1 MTNNTASAINRGEI
15 CGVYEVCIG
24 TSEPNSA
31 LKYWEQFGF
40 HKGVQGEL
48 SPEQAE
54 TLYGVRSQ
62 LVAIRLYHQDSDHGL
77 IRLMVWDQPTNEG
90 LQMRKMR
97 LRGNRWGA
105 MMSDDVLA
113 IANHAEIAQASGQE
127 IYFLSPMWDVIY
139 DTGKTFKPFIDQ
151 PIGVR
156 EMMLIRPQSRQFIF
170 QRYNYQLPNYG
181 KIAPDAPLRTSQFT
195 HVGIIIQDDSQK
207 VVRFYNE
214 VLGLLCFN
222 DEEWV
227 STYEGTETGR
237 DIFQINPG
245 EEYYSINFDDPRS
258 SKEDMQK
265 VRSGR
270 LKVIRYPEALPVED
284 VHELARPGSLGV
296 CLYTYVVRDITD
308 YHRRVRKST
317 AKNITSVCVNE
328 FGERSF
334 SFVAPDGYF
343 WTLVEQ

>member
-1 MTNNTASAINRGEI
+1 M

-24 TSEPNSA
+24 TSTPESA

-40 HKGVQGEL
+40 KTGVQGKL

-54 TLYGVRSQ
+54 KLYGVRSP
-62 LVAIRLYHQDSDHGL
+62 LVAIRLYHQDADHGL
-77 IRLMVWDQPTNEG
+77 IRLMIWEQPTNEG
-90 LQMRKMR
+90 LGMRRMR
-97 LRGNRWGA
+97 VRGNRWGV
-105 MMSDDVLA
+105 MMTDDVLA
-113 IANHAEIAQASGQE
+113 IANHAEVAQASGQE
-127 IYFLSPMWDVIY
+127 IYFLGPMWDVIY
-139 DTGKTFKPFIDQ
+139 DTGKTFQPFIDQ

-170 QRYNYQLPNYG
+170 QRYNYQLANYG

-195 HVGIIIQDDSQK
+195 HVGIVIQDDSQE
-207 VVRFYNE
+207 VVRFYDE
-214 VLGLLCFN
+214 VLGLLRFN

-258 SKEDMQK
+258 SKEDLQK

-270 LKVIRYPEALPVED
+270 LKVIRYPETLSVED
-284 VHELARPGSLGV
+284 VHKFARPGSLGV
-296 CLYTYVVRDITD
+296 SLYTYAVRDIAD
-308 YHRRVRKST
+308 YHQRVSKST
-317 AKNITSVCVNE
+317 AKNITSICINE
-328 FGERSF
+328 FGESSF